1 MPLEKQP
8 TVNGLVTE
16 VMPNTLFRV
25 KLENGNKI
33 IAHLAG
39 KLRIHHIRVM
49 AGDAVLLVLSPD
61 GQKGRIT
68 YRLWPSLT
76 FDFIRSLG

>member
-1 MPLEKQP
+1 MPQDKQSE
-8 TVNGLVTE
+8 VKGLVTQ

-39 KLRIHHIRVM
+39 KLRIHHIRVI
-49 AGDAVLLVLSPD
+49 AGDKVLLVLSPD

-68 YRLWPSLT
+68 YRL
-76 FDFIRSLG
+76 